1 MQQLKLSI
9 TIIFFILS
17 CFGLSSVQANSSF
30 PNALPKVQKEAIK
43 DKSTK
48 KGIRTF
54 FKKIKKQLR
63 QTAQRGKKQDRNF
76 SNNTT
81 KNRYGKIALWAL
93 ILCVIALLSTVATYG
108 LGLLLAIAFNI
119 VSFVAARR
127 GVKGKDENPKLAE
140 TIFSINLAIY
150 ALAVLIIGWFFVLNF
165 L

>member
-1 MQQLKLSI
+1 MLQMKLSI

-17 CFGLSSVQANSSF
+17 CFGLNSVQANSSF
-30 PNALPKVQKEAIK
+30 PNALPKVQKEATK

-63 QTAQRGKKQDRNF
+63 QTAQRGKKQNRNF

-81 KNRYGKIALWAL
+81 KNRYGKIALWAF
-93 ILCVIALLSTVATYG
+93 ILCPISLFSIYFIYGYG
-108 LGLLLAIAFNI
+108 LLFAIIFNI

-127 GVKGKDENPKLAE
+127 GVNGKDENPKLAE
-140 TIFSINLAIY
+140 TIFSINLTIY